1 MADTQ
6 PAPHPA
12 TMPQQPNQGSIE
24 EAHDALLG
32 LMNPEGEL
40 LQEEE
45 ATPTE
50 EEESIEETQ
59 DESLEEESEEESE
72 KPEEEIEEGDEE
84 ETEESDEEV
93 EDEPDVYAVTVNGEE
108 REVTI
113 NELLKGYSRQ
123 SDYTKKTQELAEQ
136 RKGFEGTQQQVATE
150 LQQIQLERQQYVHTL
165 QNLIEGSMGNLDKF
179 SNVDWESLK
188 ANDPIEF
195 VTKREEFREAQEK
208 IQHLQREQQEAQQR
222 QAQESQKQHQEI
234 LKQEHAAL
242 IERVPEWGKPEKQK
256 ALAKELRSYATSV
269 GFSDEE
275 LNSLIDHRSIMVLLK
290 ASKYDQLQNADLKT
304 KKVKNKPKLVRA
316 GKGKPTNA
324 DSKSKRSAKMKRL
337 QQTGRVDDAALVME
351 DFVNL

>member
-6 PAPHPA
+6 QAPQPSGLQPIPALG
-12 TMPQQPNQGSIE
+12 GSVT
-24 EAHDALLG
+24 EAQEALLS
-32 LMNPEGEL
+32 LMEPEEETPK
-40 LQEEE
+40 EEE
-45 ATPTE
+45 AAPTE
-50 EEESIEETQ
+50 EEESIEETR

-72 KPEEEIEEGDEE
+72 DVDEE

-208 IQHLQREQQEAQQR
+208 IQHLQREQQETQQR

-242 IERVPEWGKPEKQK
+242 IEQIPEWSEPKKQK
-256 ALAKELRSYATSV
+256 ALAKELRSYASSV

-304 KKVKNKPKLVRA
+304 KKVKNKPRLVRA
-316 GKGKPTNA
+316 GKGRERGDDNKR
-324 DSKSKRSAKMKRL
+324 KRSAQMKRL
-337 QQTGRVDDAALVME
+337 RGTGHINDASALLE
-351 DFVNL
+351 DFIDI

>member
-6 PAPHPA
+6 QAPHSA
-12 TMPQQPNQGSIE
+12 MQPKEGSVE
-24 EAHDALLG
+24 EAHEALLS
-32 LMNPEGEL
+32 LMEPEEETPK
-40 LQEEE
+40 EEE
-45 ATPTE
+45 AAPTE
-50 EEESIEETQ
+50 EEESIEETR

-72 KPEEEIEEGDEE
+72 DVDEE

-208 IQHLQREQQEAQQR
+208 IQHLQREQQETQQR

-242 IERVPEWGKPEKQK
+242 IEQIPEWSEPKKQK
-256 ALAKELRSYATSV
+256 ALAKELRSYASSV

-304 KKVKNKPKLVRA
+304 KKVKNKPRLVRA
-316 GKGKPTNA
+316 GKGRERGDDNKR
-324 DSKSKRSAKMKRL
+324 KRSEQMKRL
-337 QQTGRVDDAALVME
+337 RGTGHINDASALLE
-351 DFVNL
+351 DFIDI

>member
-6 PAPHPA
+6 QAPQPSGLQSIPALG
-12 TMPQQPNQGSIE
+12 GSVT
-24 EAHDALLG
+24 EAQEALLS
-32 LMNPEGEL
+32 LMEPEEETPK
-40 LQEEE
+40 EEE
-45 ATPTE
+45 AAPTE
-50 EEESIEETQ
+50 EEESIEETR

-72 KPEEEIEEGDEE
+72 DVDEE

-113 NELLKGYSRQ
+113 DELLKGYSRQ

-208 IQHLQREQQEAQQR
+208 IQHLQREQQETQQR
-222 QAQESQKQHQEI
+222 QAQESQIQHQEI

-242 IERVPEWGKPEKQK
+242 IEQIPEWSEPKKQK
-256 ALAKELRSYATSV
+256 SLAKELRSYASSV

-304 KKVKNKPKLVRA
+304 KKVKNKPRLVRA
-316 GKGKPTNA
+316 GKGRERGDDNKR
-324 DSKSKRSAKMKRL
+324 KRSAQMKRL
-337 QQTGRVDDAALVME
+337 RGTGHIDDASVLLE
-351 DFVNL
+351 DFVEL